1 MVPVMGETMTKTIRT
16 TVLALMTAGVVSLPL
31 QAQEYSAEP
40 AKFLEAALAA
50 TDGEH
55 RRALQLLDEILDK
68 DPDDVVVLYERA
80 TVLAESGRADR
91 AESELRA
98 LVTRHPDFY
107 DAQKFLARLLLD
119 RSGNDP
125 SKIGDA
131 LVHLQRAHRL
141 RPDDLGS
148 GITVAQIL
156 ISQNRNEDAAKV
168 LADMLDVSPD
178 NRTINFLYAQVLTKL
193 GRGNESAVYYERVL
207 RADPAYVPAITQ
219 LVDIYEK
226 SNEFRKA
233 AQVLEPLI
241 ELDPLNIE
249 LQRQQGMYY
258 LRGGDSERARR
269 RFEAAVKADPKEPRS
284 RYFLAEA
291 LSDLGELKQGEELYR
306 ALLAETP
313 NEPELLISLGMNLA
327 AQRRFDEAE
336 KLFESLSTDAR
347 LTDAARRSASTHLAT
362 IEHQRGNYDAALARA
377 AAIVNDGKGPT
388 YQALNVALDV
398 YRRREDWKAG
408 LGLLEPLAAK
418 FPTDTYIQTR
428 LTEFLLRSG
437 DARGVESANAL
448 RKTGRRESLSVSE
461 LYAQLARYDES
472 AKVLLDLL
480 AEDPDDVDIRFQ
492 LGSVYER
499 AGKIDDA
506 EREFLAVLDRDELHA
521 PTLNYLGYMWA
532 DRGKNLQRAAELLDQ
547 AVKIEPRN
555 GAYIDSL
562 GWVHFRLGNYELAER
577 HLLDAAGL
585 VPRDPTIQEHLGD
598 LFARIGDREKA
609 LERYRTALG
618 LEPRADDEKKL
629 KSKIADLERK
639 EPSRR

>member
-1 MVPVMGETMTKTIRT
+1 MGEMMKKTIRT
-16 TVLALMTAGVVSLPL
+16 TILVILATYVVPVTAYG
-31 QAQEYSAEP
+31 QQYAAEP
-40 AKFLEAALAA
+40 AKFLEATLAA
-50 TDGEH
+50 SEGEY
-55 RRALQLLDEILDK
+55 RRALQLLEEVLEK
-68 DPDDVVVLYERA
+68 ESENVVVLYERA
-80 TVLAESGRADR
+80 TILAESGRAER
-91 AESELRA
+91 AENELRA
-98 LVTRHPDFY
+98 LVARHPDFY
-107 DAQKFLARLLLD
+107 DAQKFLARILLD

-131 LVHLQRAHRL
+131 LVHLQRAFRL
-141 RPDDLGS
+141 RSDDIGS
-148 GITVAQIL
+148 GVTVAQIL
-156 ISQNRNEDAAKV
+156 VSQNRHEEAAKV
-168 LADMLDVSPD
+168 LADMLEISPD

-193 GRGNESAVYYERVL
+193 GRGNESATYYERVL
-207 RADPAYVPAITQ
+207 RADPVYVPAITQ

-269 RFEAAVKADPKEPRS
+269 RFEAAVQADPKEPRS

-291 LSDLGELKQGEELYR
+291 LSDLGELKKGEELYR
-306 ALLAETP
+306 SLLSETP

-327 AQRRFDEAE
+327 AQRRFEEAE
-336 KLFESLSTDAR
+336 KLFTTLSTDPR

-362 IEHQRGNYDAALARA
+362 IEHQRGNYDGALAKA
-377 AAIVNDGKGPT
+377 VAIVNDSKGPT
-388 YQALNVALDV
+388 YQALNVALDIF
-398 YRRREDWKAG
+398 RRRSDWKAG
-408 LGLLEPLAAK
+408 LALLEPLATK
-418 FPTDTYIQTR
+418 FPTDDYIQTR

-437 DARGVESANAL
+437 DPRGAESANAL
-448 RKTGRRESLSVSE
+448 RKSGRRQSLTVSE
-461 LYAQLARYDES
+461 LYAQMARYDES

-480 AEDPDDVDIRFQ
+480 AENPDDADIRFQ

-499 AGKIDDA
+499 ADRFEDA

-532 DRGKNLQRAAELLDQ
+532 DQGRNLQRAAELLDQ

-577 HLLDAAGL
+577 HLLDAASL

-598 LFARIGDREKA
+598 LFARLGDREKA

-618 LEPRADDEKKL
+618 LEPAAEDEKKL

-639 EPSRR
+639 EVSKR